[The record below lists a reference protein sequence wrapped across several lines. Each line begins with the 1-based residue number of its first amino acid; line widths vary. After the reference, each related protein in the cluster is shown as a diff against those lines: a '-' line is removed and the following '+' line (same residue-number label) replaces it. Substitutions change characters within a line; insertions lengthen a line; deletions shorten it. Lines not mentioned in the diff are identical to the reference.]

1 MSSPNVFTQN
11 EVHLMTQLRGQV
23 DEIDKSL
30 LLLLA
35 RRMQVVQQI
44 GAYKKENN
52 IPLLQPGRW
61 QELLQ
66 TVVEKG
72 EQLDLSA
79 ACIEKI
85 FTTIHEESI
94 RHQSKI

>member
-1 MSSPNVFTQN
+1 MSSPNVFIQN
-11 EVHLMTQLRGQV
+11 EVHLMTQLRGQL

-35 RRMQVVQQI
+35 RRMQVAQHI

-52 IPLLQPGRW
+52 IPILQAGRW
-61 QELLQ
+61 HELLQ
-66 TVVEKG
+66 AVVEKG

-79 ACIEKI
+79 DCIKKI
-85 FTTIHEESI
+85 FTAIHEESI